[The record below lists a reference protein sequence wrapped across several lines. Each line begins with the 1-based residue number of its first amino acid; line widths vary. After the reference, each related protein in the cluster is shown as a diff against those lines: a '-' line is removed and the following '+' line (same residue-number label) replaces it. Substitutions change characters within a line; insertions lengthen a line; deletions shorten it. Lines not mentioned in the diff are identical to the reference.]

1 MVASFHPKKHSV
13 RTFGERLRVLA
24 LAGVCGSSR
33 HPLGALD
40 RAAAVGLRLQ
50 PARALDR
57 AATPCAMPVSA
68 TFHSS
73 MNKPSPFRSALDVGT
88 YVPIGDRP
96 ALLVFLYVESIRG
109 SLRASLASCR
119 VSVDCRVVSF

>member
-57 AATPCAMPVSA
+57 AATPCAMPGAPIRLWFRRS
-68 TFHSS
+68 
-73 MNKPSPFRSALDVGT
+73 FRSALDVGT